1 MKKKGI
7 EKEPYMDTAKFS
19 KIIVYLLISTTLENM
34 QITSW
39 NSQTEVIRSKII
51 FEWFMTKR
59 F

>member
-7 EKEPYMDTAKFS
+7 EKEPYMDTAKFF